1 MNENSV
7 AVLCGLGLAV
17 TSTAYYV
24 SRRASLAGSGHLSR
38 VVDAVW
44 KRKSSDDELVAA
56 LLAATTARFGA
67 AAVDQA
73 RSSPRPHRSNRVAL
87 NERIVFLLAIA
98 LGGLLAHPPTSI
110 SWRLDPAFDRWVA
123 GPFAQG
129 AVLLAA
135 GTLVG
140 FGARL
145 AGGCTTGHGLVGVAQ
160 LQKGSWVSTTII
172 FATAVAT
179 TLLLLT

>member
-1 MNENSV
+1 MNEDAV

-17 TSTAYYV
+17 TSVAYYV
-24 SRRASLAGSGHLSR
+24 ARRTSLAGSGHLSR

-44 KRKSSDDELVAA
+44 RRKSSNDELVAA
-56 LLAATTARFGA
+56 VLAATTARFGA
-67 AAVDQA
+67 DAVDQA
-73 RSSPRPHRSNRVAL
+73 RRSAGQYRSNRVTL
-87 NERIVFLLAIA
+87 HERVVFLFAIA

-110 SWRLDPAFDRWVA
+110 GWRLDPAFDRWVA
-123 GPFAQG
+123 GPVAQG
-129 AVLLAA
+129 AALLAA

-160 LQKGSWVSTTII
+160 LQKGSWVSTIFI

-179 TLLLLT
+179 TLLLLK